1 MTMDA
6 QERFMREHRELL
18 NSVLLAVQ
26 RLREKGDYN
35 QLALL
40 SAALAGVASGL
51 MDEVNLV
58 LEGINRELKQ

>member
-1 MTMDA
+1 MDV
-6 QERFMREHRELL
+6 QEKFVILSTVRK
-18 NSVLLAVQ
+18 
-26 RLREKGDYN
+26 LRDEGDYN
-35 QLALL
+35 SLTLL

>member
-40 SAALAGVASGL
+40 SAALAGVASAL
-51 MDEVNLV
+51 MDEGKAL
-58 LEGINRELKQ
+58 LEGLGAETKQ

>member
-1 MTMDA
+1 M
-6 QERFMREHRELL
+6 
-18 NSVLLAVQ
+18 Q

-51 MDEVNLV
+51 MDEATAV

>member
-1 MTMDA
+1 MNA
-6 QERFMREHRELL
+6 QEKFMKEHQDLL
-18 NSVLLAVQ
+18 QMIYSTVNK
-26 RLREKGDYN
+26 LRDEGDYN
-35 QLALL
+35 SLALL

>member
-1 MTMDA
+1 VS
-6 QERFMREHRELL
+6 ERPERPARCEHKELL
-18 NSVLLAVQ
+18 NLILSTV
-26 RLREKGDYN
+26 RKLRDEGDYN
-35 QLALL
+35 SLTLL